1 MASRIIGTWVTRGVG
16 RVGGAL
22 LSAVMQRAAGSV
34 MSSVVPAVT
43 FTANTVVL
51 ILFPVLDEA
60 VGVPAEFRT
69 RRLNQLLRLCV
80 GVGGALSTSC
90 DTSSK
95 LGELLNTPRRR
106 AALLTAAKARRQMAF
121 SFK

>member
-1 MASRIIGTWVTRGVG
+1 MLGRIIGTWVTRVVG

-34 MSSVVPAVT
+34 MNSVVSAVT

-60 VGVPAEFRT
+60 VGEFRT

-80 GVGGALSTSC
+80 WGGGLFPPAVTPLQ
-90 DTSSK
+90 SS
-95 LGELLNTPRRR
+95 G
-106 AALLTAAKARRQMAF
+106 
-121 SFK
+121 

>member
-1 MASRIIGTWVTRGVG
+1 MLGRIIGTWVTRVVG

-34 MSSVVPAVT
+34 MNSVVSAVT

-80 GVGGALSTSC
+80 WGGGGLFPPAVTPLQ
-90 DTSSK
+90 SS
-95 LGELLNTPRRR
+95 G
-106 AALLTAAKARRQMAF
+106 
-121 SFK
+121 

>member
-1 MASRIIGTWVTRGVG
+1 MASRMPGRIIVSWVTRGVG

-34 MSSVVPAVT
+34 MNSVVSAVT

-69 RRLNQLLRLCV
+69 RRLNQLLRLW
-80 GVGGALSTSC
+80 GGGLSPPAVTPLQ
-90 DTSSK
+90 SS
-95 LGELLNTPRRR
+95 G
-106 AALLTAAKARRQMAF
+106 
-121 SFK
+121 